1 MATYEKRYKR
11 LIELEKR
18 KAEIEKKHAEKLK
31 EAQSRVVRAGQL
43 PPEVRSYL
51 RELRPVT
58 DEIAEVRGSD
68 PGFLKYYKRRKK
80 EEMQSIINSIRED

>member
-18 KAEIEKKHAEKLK
+18 KAEIEKKHAEPLK
-31 EAQSRVVRAGQL
+31 KANNSILRAGQL
-43 PPEVRSYL
+43 PPEVRSYFL
-51 RELRPVT
+51 ELRPVM
-58 DEIAEVRGSD
+58 EKIVEVRGKD